1 MFIMLGDL
9 TDSWA
14 VTLLT
19 SRTSFAVSLPF
30 LHVLTLRVHVHVGF
44 DSLTFSIV
52 HI

>member
-1 MFIMLGDL
+1 MFIMLGDS

-14 VTLLT
+14 VT
-19 SRTSFAVSLPF
+19 SHTSFALSLPL
-30 LHVLTLRVHVHVGF
+30 LHVLTLCVHVHVGF